1 MSENTQE
8 GEKSALE
15 NLIEAHTISEKE
27 NTETSENIA
36 PQENVETKEII
47 EKKTLDEKP
56 KEAEKKVEEKKSTE
70 KTVFDI
76 FQEDKSEKKEAEID
90 YKKLY
95 EETQDKLKKYNNPVV
110 DSLADVMN
118 DPNFDVEKFF
128 ENYKPKD
135 FKDIPLEDLW
145 KMKTKSDSNV
155 DFTDEELEELWQEE
169 YANISDSTARQKVLK
184 DRLISELK
192 PKIDLGKEPEYV
204 TNLKKATEE
213 RRIAEQEQATNIG
226 SIVQSTM
233 AKADELLGLT
243 VIGDLKVTK
252 EHVAAIKSAL
262 DPNSNHYL
270 NQDGTF
276 NKNKLAQERM
286 FAVLMPDI
294 LEQHE
299 KIVKANTRKEVYRPN
314 ANEGGENIQQEITD
328 EGDKMIE
335 TLLKNKN

>member
-8 GEKSALE
+8 GEKTALQA
-15 NLIEAHTISEKE
+15 LMEAHTLSENE
-27 NTETSENIA
+27 NTETTAENTS
-36 PQENVETKEII
+36 QENVETKEII
-47 EKKTLDEKP
+47 EEKPLEEKP
-56 KEAEKKVEEKKSTE
+56 KETKVEEKKPTE
-70 KTVFDI
+70 KTVFDA
-76 FQEDKSEKKEAEID
+76 FQEDKSENKEEVID

-95 EETQDKLKKYNNPVV
+95 EETQSKLKKFNNPVI
-110 DSLADVMN
+110 DSLAEVMN

-135 FKDIPLEDLW
+135 FKDISLEDLW
-145 KMKTKSDSNV
+145 KMKTKSDSSS
-155 DFTDEELEELWQEE
+155 DFSDEELEELWQEE
-169 YANISDSTARQKVLK
+169 LYSIGDSTAKQKVLK
-184 DRLISELK
+184 DKLINELK

-204 TNLKKATEE
+204 TSLKQSAAERKA
-213 RRIAEQEQATNIG
+213 AELEQVNNIS

-252 EHVAAIKSAL
+252 EHVTAIKAAL

-270 NQDGTF
+270 NTDGTF

-286 FAVLMPDI
+286 FAILMPDI

-299 KIVKANTRKEVYRPN
+299 KIVKANTKKEVYRPS
-314 ANEGGENIQQEITD
+314 ANEGGENIPQTND
-328 EGDKMIE
+328 EGQKMIE
-335 TLLKNKN
+335 TLLNKK